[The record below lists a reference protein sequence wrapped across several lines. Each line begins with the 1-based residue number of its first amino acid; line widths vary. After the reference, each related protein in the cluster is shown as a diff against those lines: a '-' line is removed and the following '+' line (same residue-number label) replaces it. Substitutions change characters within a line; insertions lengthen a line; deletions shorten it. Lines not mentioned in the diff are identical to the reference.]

1 MMKVFEEYRATARA
15 ATASWAAS
23 VAIVAGRAME
33 WIPPHFGSAAFLTVG
48 FGIATTVSLSRFRL
62 TEAITQVFHLG
73 LTSAITVSANAFTDT
88 AIMQL
93 DEDGKIINVDHAD
106 AIGWSESQLTGQHL
120 PHLLRP
126 RSHDQSVRQLE
137 PGTAI
142 TSPMLNGQGGKF
154 DARITVCSLGDDSD
168 GERHIIASISPVIA
182 NTIAN

>member
-15 ATASWAAS
+15 ATARWAAS

-33 WIPPHFGSAAFLTVG
+33 WISPQFGSAAFLPVG

-93 DEDGKIINVDHAD
+93 DEDGKII
-106 AIGWSESQLTGQHL
+106 
-120 PHLLRP
+120 
-126 RSHDQSVRQLE
+126 
-137 PGTAI
+137 
-142 TSPMLNGQGGKF
+142 
-154 DARITVCSLGDDSD
+154 
-168 GERHIIASISPVIA
+168 
-182 NTIAN
+182 